1 MLLSWSLKE
10 KVMLHASSHLPF
22 FCCQPHHQACGGKGE
37 GWGGV
42 DGSPK
47 FFLFAPSLLVLSHIS
62 IRSLCTA
69 TMYYSAPCFVH
80 VILRF
85 VICSPSQYQYEHTKM
100 HFAHSKLSKSTQGKT
115 SVILLR
121 PVLAASVPPT
131 PSCLS
136 PLEDLVIRRLYGLLA
151 VFKVKFY
158 LWTAGER
165 GDCPSSVSFFF
176 RFIVGWIPAVVVLA
190 SDLVSF

>member
-62 IRSLCTA
+62 IRSLCTV

-100 HFAHSKLSKSTQGKT
+100 HFHRERHLH
-115 SVILLR
+115 ILNCPKVPKEKHLLFFLDPSLPPPSR
-121 PVLAASVPPT
+121 P
-131 PSCLS
+131 
-136 PLEDLVIRRLYGLLA
+136 R
-151 VFKVKFY
+151 
-158 LWTAGER
+158 
-165 GDCPSSVSFFF
+165 
-176 RFIVGWIPAVVVLA
+176 PAVCLP
-190 SDLVSF
+190 